1 MLEDY
6 IKIIKPYIIELFSE
20 ESSGHDISHLTR
32 TMNIAVNLCKKENG
46 DELIV
51 GISAFMHDIHRIM
64 QNETGKF
71 VSPKDSLSKV
81 KEILSNTDLKRN
93 IIDKICYCI
102 EFHENYNWNG
112 NNVEDINTLILQ
124 DADNLD
130 AIGAIGVG
138 RTFSY
143 GGAHNVKMYDEE
155 APLNSAEDYAE
166 ENGDDP
172 STIHH
177 FYHKLFRLANNMNT
191 ETARKQAIERTE
203 FMKVFV
209 NEFLQEWNGEK

>member
-20 ESSGHDISHLTR
+20 ESSGHDISYLTR
-32 TMNIAVNLCKKENG
+32 TMNIAVNLCKK
-46 DELIV
+46 
-51 GISAFMHDIHRIM
+51 
-64 QNETGKF
+64 
-71 VSPKDSLSKV
+71 
-81 KEILSNTDLKRN
+81 
-93 IIDKICYCI
+93 
-102 EFHENYNWNG
+102 
-112 NNVEDINTLILQ
+112 
-124 DADNLD
+124 
-130 AIGAIGVG
+130 
-138 RTFSY
+138 
-143 GGAHNVKMYDEE
+143 
-155 APLNSAEDYAE
+155 